1 MQAVPPLYG
10 LAGWLVQVLRLLMY
24 GSVSDLACGL
34 DLYLEPEPFRDP
46 ASTAVRRELTFYD
59 TWVARDL
66 QGQRFQWGPPFVQWH
81 PPPTPTSMTRLQ
93 VGREG
98 GALPLPHFSLAAWL
112 AGCLAL
118 PGRLCSEEE
127 GSCLLPVCL
136 PDADDRMGCVWGPAA
151 GGRWGGPG

>member
-66 QGQRFQWGPPFVQWH
+66 EGQRFQWGPPFVQH
-81 PPPTPTSMTRLQ
+81 PPPTTSMMLQ
-93 VGREG
+93 VGR
-98 GALPLPHFSLAAWL
+98 GAGSLPLPHFSLPGWL
-112 AGCLAL
+112 PRSA
-118 PGRLCSEEE
+118 
-127 GSCLLPVCL
+127 
-136 PDADDRMGCVWGPAA
+136 GPALL
-151 GGRWGGPG
+151 